1 MLGTFLATILKKYF
15 FIVTTS
21 YLGSFLI
28 FRGFGSL
35 FGNYPNVLI
44 IKTKLPQSYYEYFG
58 LIIGHTIF
66 GIVIQLIL
74 KKYYKPTGKNNNI
87 ANDSNDQSFDEKN
100 SKGSLENKDNK
111 GLSQP
116 LQKQDEISELELD
129 NSLFNKMP
137 DSSVN
142 IDEIH
147 EPTVTN
153 TETLQKHEADNIN
166 SPFKIDPENGFQ
178 DEQTP

>member
-1 MLGTFLATILKKYF
+1 M
-15 FIVTTS
+15 
-21 YLGSFLI
+21 
-28 FRGFGSL
+28 
-35 FGNYPNVLI
+35 
-44 IKTKLPQSYYEYFG
+44 
-58 LIIGHTIF
+58 
-66 GIVIQLIL
+66 
-74 KKYYKPTGKNNNI
+74 
-87 ANDSNDQSFDEKN
+87 
-100 SKGSLENKDNK
+100 
-111 GLSQP
+111 SQP